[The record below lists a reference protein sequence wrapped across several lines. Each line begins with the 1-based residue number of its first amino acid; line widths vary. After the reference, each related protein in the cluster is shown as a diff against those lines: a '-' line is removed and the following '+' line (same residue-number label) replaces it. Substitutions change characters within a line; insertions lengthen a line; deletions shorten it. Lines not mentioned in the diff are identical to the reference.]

1 MSVTTEKK
9 RERKEGVVEEPFER
23 GRWWLCS
30 MGSLRRELRREERDD
45 GGRAAGTNAL
55 EGRSLVT
62 NALGAPARGDLPNDA

>member
-1 MSVTTEKK
+1 MGVTTEKK

-30 MGSLRRELRREERDD
+30 MGSLRRKLRREERDD

-55 EGRSLVT
+55 GLLREAAHERGEAERST
-62 NALGAPARGDLPNDA
+62 RYAMY